1 MLRLLKTPLLII
13 GLVVGLSLSTVLIK
27 PLSSPAAAVDIFN
40 RCTSS
45 LGATAPNNAAC
56 ADCTSPVGK
65 TTNYCKDVAAQ
76 NGTNPVVKIIKT
88 VINIVSYIG
97 GAAAIIALIVSA
109 LRMILSNGDANSVT
123 AARNG
128 ILYSLIGI
136 GVIVLAQAIVVFVLD
151 KVK

>member
-1 MLRLLKTPLLII
+1 MVKLIRTSLLIASIVI
-13 GLVVGLSLSTVLIK
+13 GLGLSAILIK
-27 PLSSPAAAVDIFN
+27 PLSPPVSAVDIFN

-45 LGATAPNNAAC
+45 ANANTFNNTSCGDC
-56 ADCTSPVGK
+56 ASDIGK
-65 TTNYCKDVAAQ
+65 TTDYCKDVAAQ
-76 NGTNPVVKIIKT
+76 NGTNPVVKIIKL
-88 VINIVSYIG
+88 VIDLVSYIG
-97 GAAAIIALIVSA
+97 GAAAIIALVVSS